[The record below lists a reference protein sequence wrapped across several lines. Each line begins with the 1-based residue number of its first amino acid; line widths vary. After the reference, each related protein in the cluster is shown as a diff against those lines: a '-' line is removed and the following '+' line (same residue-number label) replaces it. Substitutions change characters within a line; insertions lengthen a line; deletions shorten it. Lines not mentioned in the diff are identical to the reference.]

1 MTHHV
6 DESRTR
12 RARTAASLGLLEAER
27 NARVDRITA
36 LAARIFDVEVTTVT
50 VLDGERATF
59 PVGRGV
65 DPGTSLPRSEIFCD
79 LTQRVGEPMYVEDA
93 AADPRFAHWPIVTD
107 TGVRFYAGH
116 PLRDHLGTVVATLCL
131 LDSTPRRLS
140 HDEKE
145 LLAELAGLAET
156 EMVSSTEM
164 RLAQEAQASLL
175 PEGML
180 EVDGWRVEG
189 ACVPAA
195 AVGGD
200 FYDFRATGRSAV
212 LRLADVMGKGTPAA
226 LIAAGVRAALR
237 GTEAAAAAGVDLGVT
252 VTRTARTLEDDL
264 ERTGSFVTLF
274 EAVIDLDDGDVRY
287 VDAGC
292 GLALVA
298 RNDGSI
304 EGLRSDDGP
313 IGVWS
318 DDHWTEHRTRLEPGE
333 RLVVVSDGVLDLVG
347 DGPGQVDRIAELVL
361 DRDAVHRLDEIVRDS
376 DTTSA
381 VDDVTVVIA
390 TRPGRSDPR

>member
-1 MTHHV
+1 MTQTV
-6 DESRTR
+6 DQSRTR

-36 LAARIFDVEVTTVT
+36 LAARVFGVEMTTVT
-50 VLDGERATF
+50 VLDGDRATF
-59 PVGRGV
+59 PLSHGL
-65 DPGTSLPRSEIFCD
+65 DPGTTMPRSEVFCD
-79 LTQRVGEPMYVEDA
+79 LTQRQGEPMYVEDA
-93 AADPRFAHWPIVTD
+93 SLDPRFASWPIVTD
-107 TGVRFYAGH
+107 AGIRFYAGH
-116 PLRDHLGTVVATLCL
+116 PLRDHMGTVVATLCL
-131 LDSTPRRLS
+131 LDSTPRRLGD
-140 HDEKE
+140 DEKE

-175 PEGML
+175 PQAGL
-180 EVDGWRVEG
+180 EVDGWRIEG

-200 FYDFRATGRSAV
+200 FYDYRVTGRSAV

-252 VTRTARTLEDDL
+252 VTRTARTLADDM
-264 ERTGSFVTLF
+264 ERTESFVTLF

-298 RNDGSI
+298 RNDGSV
-304 EGLRSDDGP
+304 EPLRSSDGP
-313 IGVWS
+313 IGLWAE
-318 DDHWTEHRTRLEPGE
+318 DHWTEHRTRLEPGE

-347 DGPGQVDRIAELVL
+347 EGPGHADRIAELVL
-361 DRDAVHRLDEIVRDS
+361 GRDAVSRLDEIVRRS

-381 VDDVTVVIA
+381 VDDVTVVVA
-390 TRPGRSDPR
+390 TRPARGGAG